1 MVDNLKQEMEMG
13 QHIVT
18 LGLVSFNKWLM
29 FHLTCAV
36 RTGTPEYSVRV
47 PATVTQ
53 ETRHFIDISH
63 SGCE

>member
-1 MVDNLKQEMEMG
+1 
-13 QHIVT
+13 
-18 LGLVSFNKWLM
+18 M

-53 ETRHFIDISH
+53 ETRRFIDISH